1 MAVDGRGI
9 NLYLYGCTAYEF
21 PIIALSH
28 CHRAEPITEEPGVKL
43 PFGCEAFVQ
52 A

>member
-9 NLYLYGCTAYEF
+9 NLYLYGCTADEF
-21 PIIALSH
+21 PFIALNNW
-28 CHRAEPITEEPGVKL
+28 HRAEAITAEPGMKL

>member
-9 NLYLYGCTAYEF
+9 NLYLYGCTADEF
-21 PIIALSH
+21 PFVALSH
-28 CHRAEPITEEPGVKL
+28 SRWAEPVTELPGVKL